1 MIQGNKVL
9 VACSAEADP
18 ELQQTLKIEWFK
30 NNKIIGPNL
39 GGEFNVYKDENNSLG
54 IIYQNGLRKG

>member
-30 NNKIIGPNL
+30 NNQIIGPNL

-54 IIYQNGLRKG
+54 IIY

>member
-9 VACSAEADP
+9 VSCSAEADL

-30 NNKIIGPNL
+30 NDQIIGPNL
-39 GGEFNVYKDENNSLG
+39 GGEFNVFKDEDNSLG
-54 IIYQNGLRKG
+54 IVNKETRR